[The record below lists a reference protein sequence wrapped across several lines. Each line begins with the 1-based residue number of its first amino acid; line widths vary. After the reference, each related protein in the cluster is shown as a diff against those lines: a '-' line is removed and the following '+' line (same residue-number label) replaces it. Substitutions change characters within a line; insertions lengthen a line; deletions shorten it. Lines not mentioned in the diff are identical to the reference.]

1 MMLSGDDDRRCI
13 LAIAIQQVCPIAHL
27 PLVLGVLRRLEVA
40 TVIDRLI
47 PPHPAHGLSCG
58 RGVEAL
64 VLAIL
69 DGHHVLYKVGKR
81 LEERGMVTLLQPGLT
96 QAALHD
102 YRLGHILAALF
113 AANLNTMFSAVA
125 LKALEVYAIPTP
137 WLHQDTT
144 TIALYGA
151 YEDDPQTPGAPRPA
165 YGHSQDGRDDLKQ
178 VLLSLGVSGDSG
190 LPLRVGLRDGN
201 RSDSVETPLA
211 IEECL
216 ALGLDGVRGIVAD
229 SKAYSRRTLGL
240 CLEHRIGLV
249 TLVPRTCAV
258 RQELEAW
265 GHQHPALPLLV
276 EKPGRT
282 QDEAPRRWHGQ
293 SVLRQVEVEYSDG
306 RIVHETLRFVVVHS
320 SQLAQQQTQTYS
332 AAQAKEAEVVVAHMT
347 HVQARWF
354 ACEADAAAAIAEY
367 EHRGSGR
374 RGRRPQAWRY
384 HAVRYRVVADT
395 RLTRRARRG
404 RPAKTDPPPTEAG
417 YRLAVE
423 VAVLDKPE
431 EEHGWTVLATTVS
444 AEVCTDAEILQA
456 YQEQHTTVEPSFRW
470 IKNPAAIAP
479 VWLGKPER
487 IAALAMLTVRGLL
500 VYSVIQRQVRLYLLT
515 HDQQLPGNKGLTATP
530 TAAVVLALFTQVALV
545 RLWIGEQ
552 EVAQLSGVQPH
563 HLLVCDA
570 LGLDSSWY
578 AVPSSQKNG
587 KDIQTP

>member
-1 MMLSGDDDRRCI
+1 M
-13 LAIAIQQVCPIAHL
+13 AITVQQIYPIAHL

-47 PPHPAHGLSCG
+47 TPHPEHVLSTG

-69 DGHHVLYKVGKR
+69 DGDHALYKVGQR
-81 LEERGMVTLLQPGLT
+81 LEERGMIPLLQPGLT
-96 QAALHD
+96 RASLHD
-102 YRLGHILAALF
+102 YRLGHILDALF
-113 AANLNTMFSAVA
+113 AAHLNKVFSAIA

-151 YEDDPQTPGAPRPA
+151 YEDEPKMVGAPRPA
-165 YGHSQDGRDDLKQ
+165 YGHSKDGRNDLKQ
-178 VLLSLGVSGDSG
+178 VLLSLGVSGDGG
-190 LPLRVGLRDGN
+190 LPLRVGVRDGN

-216 ALGLDGVRGIVAD
+216 VLGLEGVRGIVAD

-240 CLEHRIGLV
+240 CLEHKIGLV
-249 TLVPRTCAV
+249 TLVPRTCTI

-265 GHQHPALPLLV
+265 GGQQPTLSLLV

-293 SVLRQVEVEYSDG
+293 SVVRHVEVEYSDG
-306 RIVHETLRFVVVHS
+306 RVTQEKVRFVVVHS
-320 SQLAQQQTQTYS
+320 SQLAQQQTQAYS
-332 AAQAKEAEVVVAHMT
+332 AAQAKEAEALVAHSA

-367 EHRGSGR
+367 EHRGPGR

-384 HAVRYRVVADT
+384 HTVRYHVVADT
-395 RLTRRARRG
+395 RRPRRLRRG

-423 VAVLDKPE
+423 VEALPNLE
-431 EEHGWTVLATTVS
+431 EDNGWTVLATTVN
-444 AEVCTDAEILQA
+444 AETCTDAEILQA
-456 YQEQHTTVEPSFRW
+456 YQEQHTTVEPGFRW

-479 VWLGKPER
+479 VWLEKPER
-487 IAALAMLTVRGLL
+487 IAALAMLTVIGLL
-500 VYSVIQRQVRLYLLT
+500 VSSIIQRQVRLYLRT
-515 HDQQLPGNKGLTATP
+515 HDQQLPGNKGTTATP
-530 TAAVVLALFTQVALV
+530 TAAVVLALFAQVALV
-545 RLWIGEQ
+545 QFW
-552 EVAQLSGVQPH
+552 LSDHEITQVYGLQPH
-563 HLLVCDA
+563 HLLICDA
-570 LGLDSSWY
+570 LGLDHSCY
-578 AVPSSQKNG
+578 AAPSAHKIDQFSQS
-587 KDIQTP
+587 P